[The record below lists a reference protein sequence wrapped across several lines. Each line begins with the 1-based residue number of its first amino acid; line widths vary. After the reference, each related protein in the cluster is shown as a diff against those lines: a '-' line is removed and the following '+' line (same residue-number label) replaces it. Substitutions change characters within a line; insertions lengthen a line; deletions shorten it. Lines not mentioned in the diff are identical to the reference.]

1 MTYVGLKPG
10 AASLGGRQPGVHF
23 VIFFNLSI
31 ISRRQIV
38 NSVTMAEPSME
49 PIGTWT
55 AYPSL
60 LSSLPEHVQRV
71 ALEDAACAH
80 YCGRY
85 QDAEAIFD
93 SRLPKSQTKPIL
105 ALQRADML
113 TSQGREH
120 DRISLLKLA
129 LQDPAVNRE
138 ELKSIQLL
146 LKFMLADAE
155 FWAFGQT
162 EAAVDLLP
170 TVRTHIRSRGI
181 KNLSDVEVIPFLSS
195 FVMTSSLIWV

>member
-1 MTYVGLKPG
+1 VVV
-10 AASLGGRQPGVHF
+10 SLEF
-23 VIFFNLSI
+23 ILLFSSI
-31 ISRRQIV
+31 SSERQIV
-38 NSVTMAEPSME
+38 NSVTMAEPSTE
-49 PIGTWT
+49 PTGTWT

-60 LSSLPEHVQRV
+60 LSSLPEVAQRA

-85 QDAEAIFD
+85 QDAEAVFD
-93 SRLPKSQTKPIL
+93 SKLPESHTKPIL

-120 DRISLLKLA
+120 ERISQLKLA
-129 LQDPAVNRE
+129 LQDPAVNEE
-138 ELKSIQLL
+138 ELKSVQLL

-162 EAAVDLLP
+162 KAAVDLLP

-181 KNLSDVEVIPFLSS
+181 NNLSDVEVIPLLIS
-195 FVMTSSLIWV
+195 FVMASSLI